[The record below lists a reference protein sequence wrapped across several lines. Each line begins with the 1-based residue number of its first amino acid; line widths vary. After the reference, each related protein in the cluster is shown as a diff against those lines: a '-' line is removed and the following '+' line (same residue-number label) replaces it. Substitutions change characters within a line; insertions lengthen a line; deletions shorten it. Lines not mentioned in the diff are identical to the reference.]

1 MLRGLNKW
9 LYLETLGKHLCA
21 AWDCGLSGGEH
32 ENGWDQTC
40 TDLLGTVQT
49 WGAEVV
55 LLCWQSRISCLPSSP
70 YPALVFSILTYPETS
85 AQRARLWCSPGRGVS
100 RPCKSYQNGVRCLIF
115 LHPWFRNPDYLLLQ
129 TNKTRMYWG
138 ISSLSGT
145 RNIAGV
151 AKLSSGG
158 RKKVLVF
165 SRGQQLWQMLKWCLP
180 RLPHCSWVLA
190 YYLPKKMTEWIQNRA
205 FHGLLIGSDPPHS
218 AGSQEQVY
226 GSAAP
231 VVLDHNPWPISCF
244 FYWNKQIF
252 LIGSVRRT
260 AFLEAC

>member
-1 MLRGLNKW
+1 MAEIRL
-9 LYLETLGKHLCA
+9 
-21 AWDCGLSGGEH
+21 
-32 ENGWDQTC
+32 
-40 TDLLGTVQT
+40 VQT
-49 WGAEVV
+49 FWA
-55 LLCWQSRISCLPSSP
+55 LCRHEELRWCCYADRATFPVCHPVRIPHLFSPSWH
-70 YPALVFSILTYPETS
+70 IL
-85 AQRARLWCSPGRGVS
+85 RLQLRDHVCGEWCSPGRGVS
-100 RPCKSYQNGVRCLIF
+100 RPCKSYQNGVCCLIF
-115 LHPWFRNPDYLLLQ
+115 SHPWVRNPDYLLLQ

-138 ISSLSGT
+138 ANSLSGT
-145 RNIAGV
+145 RNTAGV

-190 YYLPKKMTEWIQNRA
+190 YYLPKKMTEWVQNRA